1 MKKKLLAALLTL
13 SMLAATLGG
22 CGSTPQEGS
31 TTADTKAAAESTEA
45 VNKESGRTDGNL
57 SEGKIVFAYWGAESE
72 NNAIQAAVNDFRT
85 AHPEIEVETQWIEA
99 DYLTK
104 LQTQIAGET
113 TADVYLISAG
123 DLPGFAANFETQTV
137 DVTKYLSENVV
148 EALKIDGELKA
159 RPFIVKPKVM
169 AINKDLFKECG
180 VEIPAKD
187 TPMTIDAFKEAIVAL
202 SSQETDPQ
210 RFGCESPWMGNLIYA
225 FGGSYY
231 KNNGTE
237 SNLDSKEDIAAAN
250 FVIDSRAA
258 GYVPDSI
265 QAQGQSMMDWFL
277 SGRIAIYTDF
287 GPWYIPQMEEVSFDW
302 DLLPYFN
309 NGGCKEVDG
318 LAIAGASE
326 NKAAAQVFVEY
337 MCENESA
344 QKAIGGDSSAYGVP
358 VNVDAL
364 PAFESI
370 YPEKNMN
377 AYVYAAYNQTPQET
391 QKRTNE
397 ISSVMG
403 RVDDETGVG
412 TGTEKPEDVFPD
424 IAAEI
429 NEILRQ

>member
-1 MKKKLLAALLTL
+1 
-13 SMLAATLGG
+13 
-22 CGSTPQEGS
+22 
-31 TTADTKAAAESTEA
+31 
-45 VNKESGRTDGNL
+45 
-57 SEGKIVFAYWGAESE
+57 
-72 NNAIQAAVNDFRT
+72 
-85 AHPEIEVETQWIEA
+85 
-99 DYLTK
+99 
-104 LQTQIAGET
+104 
-113 TADVYLISAG
+113 
-123 DLPGFAANFETQTV
+123 
-137 DVTKYLSENVV
+137 
-148 EALKIDGELKA
+148 
-159 RPFIVKPKVM
+159 
-169 AINKDLFKECG
+169 
-180 VEIPAKD
+180 
-187 TPMTIDAFKEAIVAL
+187 
-202 SSQETDPQ
+202 
-210 RFGCESPWMGNLIYA
+210 
-225 FGGSYY
+225 
-231 KNNGTE
+231 
-237 SNLDSKEDIAAAN
+237 
-250 FVIDSRAA
+250 
-258 GYVPDSI
+258 
-265 QAQGQSMMDWFL
+265 MMDWFL

-429 NEILRQ
+429 NEILQQ